1 MAMTWA
7 KRLKRVFDIDIET
20 CGQCGGAVKI
30 IASIED
36 PAVIRKILAHLE
48 AKSSSAGTSLLPESR
63 GPPQTGLLRE
73 IHHANH
79 LLQ

>member
-1 MAMTWA
+1 VWWCGEDH
-7 KRLKRVFDIDIET
+7 RQYCLKVPTF
-20 CGQCGGAVKI
+20 G
-30 IASIED
+30 ED